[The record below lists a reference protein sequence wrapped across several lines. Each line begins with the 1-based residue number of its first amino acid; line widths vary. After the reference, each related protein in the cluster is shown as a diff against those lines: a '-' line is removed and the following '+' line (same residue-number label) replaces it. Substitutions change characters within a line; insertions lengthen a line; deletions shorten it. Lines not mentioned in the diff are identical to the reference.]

1 MADENE
7 AKKDKD
13 QPKAPEP
20 KAEEKPQNAEG
31 KPSEAPKDPAPAEK
45 PKEGTPND
53 TKGQPSRWKSL
64 IMRLLPWIMMA
75 GIVIVSAATGLGLGR
90 LFAGS
95 AQTDKAENA
104 DPNQQ
109 PQTEQPAAEGSEAA
123 QAPSVKTWFYN
134 FNPVVAN
141 LNEPGVTRYIRV
153 ALTLEIS
160 ADLDQTK
167 GTADLELKAPLL
179 TNWLTIYL
187 AGLTLEDIRGDKNL
201 RRIQTQIL
209 DAFNEQL
216 FPDSKPCIK
225 HILFREFV
233 IQ

>member
-1 MADENE
+1 MADEKE
-7 AKKDKD
+7 AKKEND
-13 QPKAPEP
+13 QPKTPEP
-20 KAEEKPQNAEG
+20 KAEEKP
-31 KPSEAPKDPAPAEK
+31 KEAPKDPATAEK

-53 TKGQPSRWKSL
+53 AKGQPSRWKSL

-95 AQTDKAENA
+95 TQTDKAEDA
-104 DPNQQ
+104 DPNQP
-109 PQTEQPAAEGSEAA
+109 PQTEQPAAEGAEAA
-123 QAPSVKTWFYN
+123 QSSGKTWFYN

-153 ALTLEIS
+153 VLTLEIS
-160 ADLDQTK
+160 DGLDSQK
-167 GTADLELKAPLL
+167 GNDFLNEKSPVI

-187 AGLTLEDIRGDKNL
+187 SGLTLEDIRGDKNL
-201 RRIQTQIL
+201 RRIQLQIL
-209 DAFNEQL
+209 DAFNEVL
-216 FPDSKPCIK
+216 FPDSKPQIK
-225 HILFREFV
+225 HVLFREFA

>member
-1 MADENE
+1 MADEKE
-7 AKKDKD
+7 AKKETD

-20 KAEEKPQNAEG
+20 KAEEKPQNAEA
-31 KPSEAPKDPAPAEK
+31 KPTEAPKDQAPAEK
-45 PKEGTPND
+45 PKEGTTGD
-53 TKGQPSRWKSL
+53 AKGQPSRWKSL

-95 AQTDKAENA
+95 TQTDKAEDA
-104 DPNQQ
+104 DPNQP
-109 PQTEQPAAEGSEAA
+109 PQTEQPAAEGAETASATA
-123 QAPSVKTWFYN
+123 GKTWFYD

-153 ALTLEIS
+153 VLTLEIS
-160 ADLDQTK
+160 DSLDAKTGNDFLNEK
-167 GTADLELKAPLL
+167 SPVM

-187 AGLTLEDIRGDKNL
+187 SGLTLEDIRGDKNL
-201 RRIQTQIL
+201 RRIQLQIL
-209 DAFNEQL
+209 DALNEVL
-216 FPDSKPCIK
+216 FPDSKPQIK
-225 HILFREFV
+225 HVLFREFA